1 MTDRERLIYLFQ
13 DINCK
18 HYFLDNKDM
27 ADLAD
32 YLLEN
37 GVEVLPCKVGDTVY
51 YTYEYGN
58 KILEYKVKQVII
70 NYKGKWLDVGVMW
83 FSFEDVGKAVFLT
96 REEAEQALKGSTGNE
111 NT

>member
-1 MTDRERLIYLFQ
+1 MREKLIYLFQ

-37 GVEVLPCKVGDTVY
+37 GVVVLPEKVYQTDGVRIYESRVTKVVY
-51 YTYEYGN
+51 RTENIDFDDDAIGTS
-58 KILEYKVKQVII
+58 I
-70 NYKGKWLDVGVMW
+70 
-83 FSFEDVGKAVFLT
+83 FLT
-96 REEAEQALKGSTGNE
+96 REEAEKALERSKQ
-111 NT
+111 